1 MYIELHARSAFSF
14 LEGSSLPEE
23 LMSACARLNMPAM
36 ALLDVDGVYGAPR
49 FHLAAKKFKLKA
61 HIGAEVSAYL
71 LRSKVRLPLLVSSRA
86 GYQNLCRLITK
97 MKLRAKKGEGAV
109 QKEEFEEHAQGLVC
123 LTGGADGPLAAALQH
138 GGNDEAR
145 KRVEQLVGIFGRG
158 NVYIELE
165 RHFHREEETRNRA
178 AIAIARSLNLPLLAT
193 NGVCY
198 AAAKDREL
206 CDAFT
211 AIRHH
216 RKLSTAGRLLARN
229 SERYLKSPQ
238 EMQQLFADL
247 PEAISNTL
255 ELSSRLEFTLNDL
268 GYQFPRYPV
277 PEGETM
283 DSFLRERE

>member
-1 MYIELHARSAFSF
+1 
-14 LEGSSLPEE
+14 
-23 LMSACARLNMPAM
+23 MSACARFNMPAM
-36 ALLDVDGVYGAPR
+36 ALLDTDGVYGAPR
-49 FHLAAKKFKLKA
+49 FHLAAKKLRIKA
-61 HIGAEVSAYL
+61 HIGAEVTANLSPQRHRDTEKNNQQFKKFFVSPC
-71 LRSKVRLPLLVSSRA
+71 LRGRLPLLVSSRV

-109 QKEEFEEHAQGLVC
+109 QKEELEEHAHGLIC
-123 LTGGADGPLAAALQH
+123 LTGGADGPLATALQH
-138 GGNDEAR
+138 GGIEEAR
-145 KRVEQLVGIFGRG
+145 RQIEQLISLFGRA
-158 NVYIELE
+158 NVYIELQ

-178 AIAIARSLNLPLLAT
+178 AIVIAHSLNLSLLAT

-198 AAAKDREL
+198 ATEKDREL

-216 RKLSTAGRLLARN
+216 RTLSTAGHLLARN

-247 PEAISNTL
+247 PEALANTL

-268 GYQFPRYPV
+268 GYEFPRYPV
-277 PEGETM
+277 PE
-283 DSFLRERE
+283 